1 MLFTF
6 VRQLQCFGAWIFVA
20 LRGRGFILCGV
31 VFCCHDG
38 LHCGLSICIWSGRL
52 TAGLRGAVSCQH
64 LECPARGLGSDP
76 GQRTSYEPLKL
87 HSVVI
92 VGFFLQI
99 PAHALAQQVALAGKL
114 VIQAMQGETHQGEQ
128 HIGRGGS
135 NAFDPW
141 NTSTLWSTMSNSA
154 ALPPDFTSLTR
165 RNGTAVA

>member
-1 MLFTF
+1 M
-6 VRQLQCFGAWIFVA
+6 
-20 LRGRGFILCGV
+20 
-31 VFCCHDG
+31 
-38 LHCGLSICIWSGRL
+38 
-52 TAGLRGAVSCQH
+52 
-64 LECPARGLGSDP
+64 
-76 GQRTSYEPLKL
+76 KL

-128 HIGRGGS
+128 HIGSGGN

-154 ALPPDFTSLTR
+154 ALPPDFTRLTR